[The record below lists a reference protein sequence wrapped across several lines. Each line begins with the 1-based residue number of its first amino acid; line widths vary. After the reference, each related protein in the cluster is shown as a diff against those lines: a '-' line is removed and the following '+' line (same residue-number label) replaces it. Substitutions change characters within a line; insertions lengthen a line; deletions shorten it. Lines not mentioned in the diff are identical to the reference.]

1 MTDLDLDGFFFV
13 SFSWKITSEVNRLGS
28 FLNLVASQGQ
38 NFIQRVTPYRSV
50 LLSVSH
56 DAQPSLGR
64 LVVTDMASQC
74 S

>member
-28 FLNLVASQGQ
+28 FLNLAASQGQ
-38 NFIQRVTPYRSV
+38 NFIQCVTPYRIV
-50 LLSVSH
+50 LLSLSN
-56 DAQPSLGR
+56 DAQPNLGR
-64 LVVTDMASQC
+64 LVVIDMASQR